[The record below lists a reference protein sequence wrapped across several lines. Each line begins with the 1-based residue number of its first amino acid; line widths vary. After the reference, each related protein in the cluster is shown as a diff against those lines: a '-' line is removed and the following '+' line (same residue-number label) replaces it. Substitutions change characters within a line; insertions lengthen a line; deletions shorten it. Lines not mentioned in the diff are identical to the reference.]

1 MLTNIITKAHKILL
15 IGFLLGSFSTFS
27 QGLDSVVVEI
37 SIDSTT
43 VKSIQSDKGKVTG
56 VAVSPAHFHLSIKPG
71 EERTIKITVTN
82 NTSKQNSFKISM
94 VDFDMNSNGKSM
106 FLPPSLDR
114 PYSLSRWS
122 TVAPTFIDL
131 GVGEKKQ
138 ISVNIIVP
146 ITEEGKKA
154 AWTIVMVEQQVPR
167 DLLDP
172 TDKDGGTVAFGVVP
186 TYAFGVFV
194 YQNPPN
200 VDNNNVDITN
210 FKFNKLDS
218 INNIKISAKN
228 IGDGIAYCMAYV
240 DVTNISTGY
249 QKRLLVK
256 RFTIVPGLERE
267 FRFRLPQDLPKGEY
281 IAVGVIDYK
290 NAEEIKAAKTKFII
304 E

>member
-1 MLTNIITKAHKILL
+1 MIRNVFIKIQRTILL
-15 IGFLLGSFSTFS
+15 VFLLTSFSTFS
-27 QGLDSVVVEI
+27 QDLDSIHVEI
-37 SIDSTT
+37 SIDSTSEKT
-43 VKSIQSDKGKVTG
+43 IKKETGKVTG
-56 VAVSPAHFHLSIKPG
+56 VAVSPAHFHLSVQPG
-71 EERTIKITVTN
+71 EEKTVKITVTN

-94 VDFDMNSNGKSM
+94 VDFDMNSAGKSM
-106 FLPPSLDR
+106 FLPPSPDR

-131 GVGEKKQ
+131 AAGEKKQ
-138 ISVNIIVP
+138 ISVNIVVLN
-146 ITEEGKKA
+146 TEEGKKA
-154 AWTIVMVEQQVPR
+154 AWTIVMVEQQIPR

-218 INNIKISAKN
+218 LYNIEISAKN

-240 DVTNISTGY
+240 DITNISTGF

-256 RFTIVPGLERE
+256 RFTIVPDLERE
-267 FRFRLPQDLPKGEY
+267 FRFRLPENLPKGDY

-290 NAEEIKAAKTKFII
+290 NAEEIKAAKTKFSI